1 MDAFLVDTEVNEAHS
16 ELAVLVNSLINT
28 PVNQQSAQLVDG
40 LSFDLK
46 EDIGRRFAG
55 LKNDL
60 KTAREAGEELEEEI
74 TTLQRNIARLEATG
88 NRHQAEHVKHHQ
100 DLLNELPIAIATGG
114 DRVVERLEATGNRH
128 QAEHV
133 KHHQDLLNE
142 LPIAIATGGDR
153 VVERLEATSTRHQ
166 AELEKRHKDLLSELP
181 LAIATGGDQ
190 VVERLE
196 ATGNR
201 HQAEHVKHHQDLLNE
216 LPIAIA
222 TGGDRV
228 VERLEA
234 TSTRHQAE
242 LEKRHKDL
250 LNELPVAIA
259 TGGNRVIELLGKG
272 VRLQHQQTCA
282 SLKSL
287 DSRLS
292 ELQTSQL
299 QAVKQVQ
306 HTVSM
311 LTEQLIQM
319 QMKQTDEFQ
328 KAVGRFA
335 WVIGCVAVS
344 VLMAAGILFRVLTVH
359 GAA

>member
-1 MDAFLVDTEVNEAHS
+1 MDAFLLDTEVNEAHS

-88 NRHQAEHVKHHQ
+88 NRLQAEHVKHHQ

-114 DRVVERLEATGNRH
+114 DRVVERLEATRTRHQAELEKRHKDLLSELPLAIATGGDQVVERLEATGNRL

-133 KHHQDLLNE
+133 KHHQDLFNE

-181 LAIATGGDQ
+181 L
-190 VVERLE
+190 
-196 ATGNR
+196 
-201 HQAEHVKHHQDLLNE
+201 
-216 LPIAIA
+216 
-222 TGGDRV
+222 
-228 VERLEA
+228 
-234 TSTRHQAE
+234 
-242 LEKRHKDL
+242 
-250 LNELPVAIA
+250 AIA

>member
-153 VVERLEATSTRHQ
+153 VVERLEAT
-166 AELEKRHKDLLSELP
+166 
-181 LAIATGGDQ
+181 
-190 VVERLE
+190 
-196 ATGNR
+196 GNR

-216 LPIAIA
+216 LPI
-222 TGGDRV
+222 
-228 VERLEA
+228 
-234 TSTRHQAE
+234 
-242 LEKRHKDL
+242 
-250 LNELPVAIA
+250 AIA

-328 KAVGRFA
+328 KTVGRFA

>member
-114 DRVVERLEATGNRH
+114 DRVVERLEAT
-128 QAEHV
+128 
-133 KHHQDLLNE
+133 
-142 LPIAIATGGDR
+142 
-153 VVERLEATSTRHQ
+153 STRHQ

-201 HQAEHVKHHQDLLNE
+201 HQAEYVKHHQ
-216 LPIAIA
+216 
-222 TGGDRV
+222 
-228 VERLEA
+228 
-234 TSTRHQAE
+234 
-242 LEKRHKDL
+242 DL

>member
-1 MDAFLVDTEVNEAHS
+1 
-16 ELAVLVNSLINT
+16 
-28 PVNQQSAQLVDG
+28 
-40 LSFDLK
+40 
-46 EDIGRRFAG
+46 
-55 LKNDL
+55 
-60 KTAREAGEELEEEI
+60 
-74 TTLQRNIARLEATG
+74 
-88 NRHQAEHVKHHQ
+88 
-100 DLLNELPIAIATGG
+100 
-114 DRVVERLEATGNRH
+114 
-128 QAEHV
+128 
-133 KHHQDLLNE
+133 
-142 LPIAIATGGDR
+142 
-153 VVERLEATSTRHQ
+153 
-166 AELEKRHKDLLSELP
+166 
-181 LAIATGGDQ
+181 
-190 VVERLE
+190 
-196 ATGNR
+196 
-201 HQAEHVKHHQDLLNE
+201 
-216 LPIAIA
+216 
-222 TGGDRV
+222 
-228 VERLEA
+228 
-234 TSTRHQAE
+234 
-242 LEKRHKDL
+242 L

-259 TGGNRVIELLGKG
+259 TGGNRVIELLGKS

-292 ELQTSQL
+292 ELQSSQL

>member
-166 AELEKRHKDLLSELP
+166 AELEKRHKDLL
-181 LAIATGGDQ
+181 
-190 VVERLE
+190 
-196 ATGNR
+196 
-201 HQAEHVKHHQDLLNE
+201 
-216 LPIAIA
+216 
-222 TGGDRV
+222 
-228 VERLEA
+228 
-234 TSTRHQAE
+234 
-242 LEKRHKDL
+242 
-250 LNELPVAIA
+250 NELPVAIA

>member
-142 LPIAIATGGDR
+142 LSIAIATGGDR

-181 LAIATGGDQ
+181 L
-190 VVERLE
+190 
-196 ATGNR
+196 
-201 HQAEHVKHHQDLLNE
+201 
-216 LPIAIA
+216 
-222 TGGDRV
+222 
-228 VERLEA
+228 
-234 TSTRHQAE
+234 
-242 LEKRHKDL
+242 
-250 LNELPVAIA
+250 AIA

>member
-88 NRHQAEHVKHHQ
+88 NRHQAEHLKHHQ
-100 DLLNELPIAIATGG
+100 DLLNELPI
-114 DRVVERLEATGNRH
+114 
-128 QAEHV
+128 
-133 KHHQDLLNE
+133 
-142 LPIAIATGGDR
+142 
-153 VVERLEATSTRHQ
+153 
-166 AELEKRHKDLLSELP
+166 
-181 LAIATGGDQ
+181 
-190 VVERLE
+190 
-196 ATGNR
+196 
-201 HQAEHVKHHQDLLNE
+201 
-216 LPIAIA
+216 
-222 TGGDRV
+222 
-228 VERLEA
+228 
-234 TSTRHQAE
+234 
-242 LEKRHKDL
+242 
-250 LNELPVAIA
+250 AIA

-328 KAVGRFA
+328 KTVGRFA

>member
-1 MDAFLVDTEVNEAHS
+1 MDAFLLDTEVNEAHS

-88 NRHQAEHVKHHQ
+88 NRHQAEYVKHHQ
-100 DLLNELPIAIATGG
+100 
-114 DRVVERLEATGNRH
+114 
-128 QAEHV
+128 
-133 KHHQDLLNE
+133 
-142 LPIAIATGGDR
+142 
-153 VVERLEATSTRHQ
+153 
-166 AELEKRHKDLLSELP
+166 
-181 LAIATGGDQ
+181 
-190 VVERLE
+190 
-196 ATGNR
+196 
-201 HQAEHVKHHQDLLNE
+201 
-216 LPIAIA
+216 
-222 TGGDRV
+222 
-228 VERLEA
+228 
-234 TSTRHQAE
+234 
-242 LEKRHKDL
+242 DL

>member
-88 NRHQAEHVKHHQ
+88 NR
-100 DLLNELPIAIATGG
+100 L
-114 DRVVERLEATGNRH
+114 

-181 LAIATGGDQ
+181 L
-190 VVERLE
+190 
-196 ATGNR
+196 
-201 HQAEHVKHHQDLLNE
+201 
-216 LPIAIA
+216 
-222 TGGDRV
+222 
-228 VERLEA
+228 
-234 TSTRHQAE
+234 
-242 LEKRHKDL
+242 
-250 LNELPVAIA
+250 AIA